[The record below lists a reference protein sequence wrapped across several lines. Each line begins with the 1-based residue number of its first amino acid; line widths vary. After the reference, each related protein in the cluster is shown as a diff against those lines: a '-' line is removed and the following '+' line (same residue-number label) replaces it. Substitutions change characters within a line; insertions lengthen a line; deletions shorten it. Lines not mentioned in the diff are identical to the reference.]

1 VGNKLRWILAGLLGL
16 SLLSYTVTY
25 TVRFTETAVI
35 TRFGEAGEG
44 AVKHEPGLYFKL
56 PYPVDSVTRYDT
68 RVRLLPSKM
77 ETIPTADDRQVV
89 VEAFC
94 VWRVSDPLR
103 FFQRFS
109 NAGDRPESHYRKAE
123 ESLKASLR
131 SAAGLASRYRLDELF
146 GTGQGGS
153 RLGDLESA
161 MLKAFGASADQTG
174 LSLADYGI
182 EAVDVGVTRVTLPT
196 ETTKA
201 VFDRMRARQ
210 ERLAQET
217 ESQGQSRAQEIR
229 AKADAD
235 AKKIRAFA
243 MAMAERIKN
252 QGDLEARQYIA
263 QMATNPQLAVFLSNM
278 QFIREAYGKQT
289 TLVVSGTMPGM
300 WMVFPNSLDKL
311 TAGEIPSPIIPASRR
326 SGADSE
332 ANR

>member
-1 VGNKLRWILAGLLGL
+1 MGNKFRWLLAGLLGL
-16 SLLSYTVTY
+16 SLLAYTVTY
-25 TVRFTETAVI
+25 TVRFTETAVV
-35 TRFGEAGEG
+35 TRFGQAGEG
-44 AVKHEPGLYFKL
+44 AVKNEPGLYFKL
-56 PYPVDSVTRYDT
+56 PYPVDNVTRYDT
-68 RVRLLPSKM
+68 RVRLVTNRM

-94 VWRVSDPLR
+94 VWRVADPLR

-123 ESLKASLR
+123 ENLKASLR

-146 GTGQGGS
+146 GTGTGGS
-153 RLGDLESA
+153 RLGDLEKA
-161 MLKAFGASADQTG
+161 MLATFGASADQSG

-182 EAVDVGVTRVTLPT
+182 EAVDVGVTRVVLPT

-229 AKADAD
+229 SKAEAD

-243 MAMAERIKN
+243 QAMAERIRN

-300 WMVFPNSLDKL
+300 WMVFPNALDKVSP
-311 TAGEIPSPIIPASRR
+311 GQIPSPTSPGTRRTDTEGSR
-326 SGADSE
+326 
-332 ANR
+332 